1 MPQLKNFFNLK
12 AIIVLGFGFVV
23 CLLMVDND
31 DNHAFAAQDT
41 KAVTSQ
47 VKPAAAKK
55 TVKKTDKKEKE
66 KKSETKLTVYYFH
79 GYARC
84 ASCRKIEQ
92 YTKEAAE
99 TFNSGQYAGRVAFV
113 ALNVEESPN
122 EHFVK
127 DYQLVSKTVI
137 LQPEK
142 DGKPGKWEN
151 LDRIWLEL
159 GDKDKFIAYIKA
171 GIIKQLEAK

>member
-1 MPQLKNFFNLK
+1 MKRLKNFFNLK
-12 AIIVLGFGFVV
+12 SVFVLAFGFAA
-23 CLLMVDND
+23 CLLMLD
-31 DNHAFAAQDT
+31 DGEHAFAAQVA
-41 KAVTSQ
+41 KES
-47 VKPAAAKK
+47 KPASAAA
-55 TVKKTDKKEKE
+55 VKKTAKKPAKKGAE

-99 TFNSGQYAGRVAFV
+99 SFASGAYAGKVAFTAV
-113 ALNVEESPN
+113 NVEEKPN

-127 DYQLVSKTVI
+127 DYQLVSKAVV
-137 LQPEK
+137 LQRVK
-142 DGKPGKWEN
+142 DGQPGKWEN

-159 GDKDKFIAYIKA
+159 GDKDKFVAYIK
-171 GIIKQLEAK
+171 GNIIKQLEAK